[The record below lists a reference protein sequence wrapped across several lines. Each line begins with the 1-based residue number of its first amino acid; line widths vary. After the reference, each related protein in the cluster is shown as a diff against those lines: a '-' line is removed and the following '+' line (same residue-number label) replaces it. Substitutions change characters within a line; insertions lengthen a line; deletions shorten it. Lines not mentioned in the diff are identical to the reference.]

1 MAPQDRTA
9 TQSVVLEQKLQAEPY
24 TFSFFQAIRR
34 LETIHRDRP
43 GVGKS
48 VRPADDPFRLSQE
61 PFLDFAPAT
70 LSAFNRG
77 KDGRPSRLVSCFFGL
92 FGPSGPL
99 PLHLTELARERLR
112 NYDDPT
118 FARFLDVFHHRLL
131 SLFYRAWASA
141 QPTVQLDRPD
151 SDRFADFVGSLI
163 GIGASALRNRD
174 DFPDNARRYHAGTL
188 SRQTRN
194 ADGLAAMLAE
204 FFRVRVDIQE
214 LVGHWM
220 ELPDECCTQLGRKP
234 DGRRQADGSII
245 GRRVWDC
252 QSKFRIV
259 IGPVDYH
266 AYQRFLPGGTS
277 LPKLISAVRTYIGD
291 ELDWD
296 LQLVLKRSERPSLEL
311 GRSGQLNRT
320 AWIAGHS
327 SPGDADDLV
336 LNPQQA
342 DLQSKHKQDKPNF
355 RS

>member
-1 MAPQDRTA
+1 MALKDRTA
-9 TQSVVLEQKLQAEPY
+9 TQSLVLEQKLQAAPY
-24 TFSFFQAIRR
+24 TFSFFLAIRR
-34 LETIHRDRP
+34 LQTIHRDRP

-77 KDGRPSRLVSCFFGL
+77 KDGRPTRLVTYFFGL
-92 FGPSGPL
+92 FGPGGPL
-99 PLHLTELARERLR
+99 PLHLTELARDRLR

-118 FARFLDVFHHRLL
+118 LARFLDIFHHRLL

-141 QPTVQLDRPD
+141 QPTVHLDRPN
-151 SDRFADFVGSLI
+151 SDRFGDFVGSLI
-163 GIGASALRNRD
+163 GIGAPAFRNRD
-174 DFPDNARRYHAGTL
+174 SFPDNARRYHAGTL
-188 SRQTRN
+188 SRETRN

-204 FFRVRVDIQE
+204 FFQVSVDIE
-214 LVGHWM
+214 EFVGHWL
-220 ELPDECCTQLGRKP
+220 ELPDECCTYLGRKP
-234 DGRRQADGSII
+234 EGRHQSDGSII

-259 IGPVDYH
+259 ICSVDYS
-266 AYQRFLPGGTS
+266 AYQRFLPDGTS
-277 LPKLISAVRTYIGD
+277 LPKLISAVRAYIGD

-296 LQLVLKRSERPSLEL
+296 LQIVLKRAERPSTEL
-311 GRSGQLNRT
+311 GVSGQLSRT

-327 SPGDADDLV
+327 GSGDAGDLV

-342 DLQSKHKQDKPNF
+342 DLQSTAMQEMPI
-355 RS
+355 